1 MKRYVTCGQNAYR
14 LSDQKARIVTDRD
27 SISAY
32 LEVKVKPDQRE
43 FKITRTDGNIVVC
56 LKSSPVK
63 NQANMELIKMFTKIL
78 KKPVSI
84 SSGKNS
90 KVKVLKIEYMTK
102 DEILDALTAIKD

>member
-1 MKRYVTCGQNAYR
+1 M
-14 LSDQKARIVTDRD
+14 TDRD
-27 SISAY
+27 KISAAY

-43 FKITRTDGNIVVC
+43 FKINRNDGNIVVS

-63 NQANMELIKMFTKIL
+63 NQANIELIKMFTKIL

-84 SSGKNS
+84 ASGKNS

-102 DEILDALTAIKD
+102 EEVLEALTAIKN

>member
-1 MKRYVTCGQNAYR
+1 
-14 LSDQKARIVTDRD
+14 VTDRD
-27 SISAY
+27 KISAY

-43 FKITRTDGNIVVC
+43 FKINRNDGNIVVS

-63 NQANMELIKMFTKIL
+63 NQANIELIKMFTKIL

-84 SSGKNS
+84 ASGKNS

-102 DEILDALTAIKD
+102 EEVSEALTAIKN

>member
-1 MKRYVTCGQNAYR
+1 M
-14 LSDQKARIVTDRD
+14 TDRD
-27 SISAY
+27 RIYAY

-43 FKITRTDGNIVVC
+43 FKINRNDGGIVVS

-63 NQANMELIKMFTKIL
+63 NQANIELIKMFTKIL

-84 SSGKNS
+84 ASGKNS

-102 DEILDALTAIKD
+102 EEVLEALTAIKN